1 LGPIIQK
8 HNIIEAAEIKKK
20 MILAK
25 DIIIIL
31 IKMKQKK
38 EKANN

>member
-20 MILAK
+20 N
-25 DIIIIL
+25 DIG
-31 IKMKQKK
+31 KRHYHNTDQNEA
-38 EKANN
+38 EKRKS